1 MGDSTRIPAM
11 VAGAIL
17 IVFGLISI
25 FVLSRM
31 NEQKIARCT
40 EDTKAV
46 VTKVKTKGSAE
57 DKSLRYET
65 DLEYTVDEQ
74 VYTLHYSLNTDL
86 GEGSKV
92 KMKYNPKD
100 ASEYYIASIDKR
112 GDNSRV
118 IGVISAGAGLAVIAI
133 AGGVISTR
141 TYG

>member
-11 VAGAIL
+11 VVGAVL

-25 FVLSRM
+25 FVFSRI

-40 EDTKAV
+40 KDTKAV
-46 VTKVKTKGSAE
+46 VTKVKEKGSKE
-57 DKSLRYET
+57 DKSLQYET

-74 VYTLHYSLNTDL
+74 VYTLHYTLNTDL
-86 GEGSKV
+86 GLGTKI

-100 ASEYYIASIDKR
+100 ASEYYIASIDQR
-112 GDNSRV
+112 GDSSRV

>member
-57 DKSLRYET
+57 DKSLRYEA

>member
-100 ASEYYIASIDKR
+100 ASEYYIASLDKR

-118 IGVISAGAGLAVIAI
+118 IGGISAGAGLAVIAI